1 MSSPLAQLFIHCA
14 VERRGAGKLRSRI
27 TFYSRCRRAQ
37 TVDTGRKLQ
46 EGSGDSLQC
55 QSAQV
60 LIPSTDEAK
69 GRHRSTKAQSG
80 RAGEE
85 DWRHSGASA
94 VMGCRD
100 SQITFWRGCSV
111 PFSPI
116 ASESSAQVAFFSLAT
131 RIATNRRA
139 TRGDFSCPGRKAT
152 SR

>member
-14 VERRGAGKLRSRI
+14 VERHAAGKTPPSNYNLQSVDTGAR
-27 TFYSRCRRAQ
+27 

-46 EGSGDSLQC
+46 ESSGDCLQC
-55 QSAQV
+55 QSAQES
-60 LIPSTDEAK
+60 IPSTDEAK

-100 SQITFWRGCSV
+100 SQVTFWRGCSV
-111 PFSPI
+111 LFR
-116 ASESSAQVAFFSLAT
+116 Q
-131 RIATNRRA
+131 
-139 TRGDFSCPGRKAT
+139 
-152 SR
+152 